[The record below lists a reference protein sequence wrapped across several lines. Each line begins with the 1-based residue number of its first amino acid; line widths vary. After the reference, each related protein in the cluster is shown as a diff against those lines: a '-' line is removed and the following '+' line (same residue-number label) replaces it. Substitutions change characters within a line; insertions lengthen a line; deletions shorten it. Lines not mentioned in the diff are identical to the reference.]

1 MNTIQP
7 VRPRAALVSL
17 CLLLALLLSACARAT
32 PPPATPTDPPP
43 EPSPTSTPLP
53 AIPTPP
59 AEIAPVMTE
68 LPVVVPFQLAPWQSI
83 SPAISIYA
91 LAIDPFTPDTLY
103 IGADGG
109 VMKSLDRGMSW
120 GLASQGLTDPNVV
133 SLTVDPS
140 SPGLLYAGTRF
151 DGVFKSTDGA
161 ASWVPINAGMLDQY
175 PIQALVLD
183 PRSPGTLYAGTYEG
197 GAYKT
202 VDGGNTWR
210 AANTGLLDLIVDELL
225 IDPTNPAILYA
236 GTRTAGLFKT
246 TDGAVSWSAANE
258 GLNPASLSIASLA
271 LDPYSPSTLYMGD
284 SYGSVYKSSDG
295 AASWTQVASSLA
307 KGAIAGL
314 VVSAQ
319 QPSSLYAA
327 AWDAGVFSSR
337 DGGLSWFP
345 VYDGLPAYPIQ
356 VLALDPLRPTN
367 LYAGT
372 LDGGLFAMLADTTN
386 IQMAQPVPAPT
397 EIAPTKVPAPV
408 AGGWRGAAA
417 SLAADLQ
424 QSAPLVGMTLAI
436 HRLGE
441 PDWAEGF
448 GYANWELS
456 IPATPDTVY
465 PIGGLSMQF
474 TAAAVMQLVEMGLLD
489 LNTPIGMY
497 VVGLPGELQS
507 ATLHQLLSHT
517 SGIDDSLDTL
527 ELYTSPGFFTS
538 QDLLQTLVPTFV
550 LRDASE
556 SSGGYAEYILAGLV
570 IEAVTGLSYAD
581 YVNQNIIQ
589 RAGLLRTAYCLPPPG
604 NLAQGYYLP
613 EGTIQTI
620 QLNASA
626 LFAAGGLCSTATD
639 LLQWNTALAS
649 GRVVSPASY
658 RQMLTA
664 VQTEGSSDLNS
675 GYGLY
680 FGQTPYGLMV
690 LSYGG
695 MAGSNSLLVSYP
707 GNGVDIA
714 LLSNTANGE
723 SNVFELVE
731 ALTPLLTP

>member
-7 VRPRAALVSL
+7 VRSHSALVSL
-17 CLLLALLLSACARAT
+17 CLLLALLLSACARPT

-43 EPSPTSTPLP
+43 EPSPTLP
-53 AIPTPP
+53 PPP
-59 AEIAPVMTE
+59 ALPDPPTRSAPAMTE

-103 IGADGG
+103 IGVEGG
-109 VMKSLDRGMSW
+109 VMKSLDRGASW
-120 GLASQGLTDPNVV
+120 GLASQGLTDPGVV
-133 SLTVDPS
+133 ALVADPS
-140 SPGLLYAGTRF
+140 KPMNLYAATRF
-151 DGVFKSTDGA
+151 DGAFKSTDGA
-161 ASWVPINAGMLDQY
+161 ASWVPINAGLQDQY

-183 PRSPGTLYAGTYEG
+183 PRSPATLYAGTYQG
-197 GAYKT
+197 GVYKT
-202 VDGGNTWR
+202 VDGGDTWQ

-236 GTRTAGLFKT
+236 GTRTSGLFKS
-246 TDGAVSWSAANE
+246 TDSAASWTSANA
-258 GLNPASLSIASLA
+258 GLDPASLNIASLA
-271 LDPYSPSTLYMGD
+271 LDRYSSATLYMGD
-284 SYGSVYKSSDG
+284 SYGSVYKSNDG
-295 AASWTQVASSLA
+295 AASWSQVASALT

-314 VVSAQ
+314 VVSEQ
-319 QPSSLYAA
+319 QPSSVYAA
-327 AWDAGVFSSR
+327 AWDAGVFASP

-345 VYDGLPAYPIQ
+345 VNEGLPAYPIQ
-356 VLALDPLRPTN
+356 VLAVDPLRPTN

-386 IQMAQPVPAPT
+386 VQMAQPVPAPT
-397 EIAPTKVPAPV
+397 EIAPTKAPAPA

-417 SLAADLQ
+417 SLAAELQ
-424 QSAPLVGMTLAI
+424 QSAPLVGLTLAI
-436 HRLGE
+436 HRQGE
-441 PDWAEGF
+441 ADWAEGF
-448 GYANWELS
+448 GYATWELS
-456 IPATPDTVY
+456 IPAAPDTVY
-465 PIGGLSMQF
+465 PIGGLTMQF

-497 VVGLPGELQS
+497 VIGLPAELQS

-517 SGIDDSLDTL
+517 SGIDDSLETL
-527 ELYTSPGFFTS
+527 DLYTSPGFFTS

-550 LRDASE
+550 LRDQSE

-581 YVNQNIIQ
+581 YINQNVIQ
-589 RAGLLRTAYCLPPPG
+589 RAGLRHTAYCLPPPG

-613 EGTIQTI
+613 DGTIQTI

-639 LLQWNTALAS
+639 LLQWSAALAS
-649 GRVVSPASY
+649 GKVVSPASY

-664 VQTEGSSDLNS
+664 VQTEGSSDLNT

-695 MAGSNSLLVSYP
+695 MAGFNSLLVSYP

-714 LLSNTANGE
+714 LLSNTASGE
-723 SNVFELVE
+723 SRVFELVE